1 MCVFSI
7 LSVTKNGQS
16 ETSSS
21 KSPMVSCFFFLVL
34 SSYPQ
39 ESPRVEQAYSWI
51 ILKTSSKHFFF
62 SQVSLEAV
70 EKMMHELVDDGEV
83 WWTECERGIRNMEHR
98 CFYVL
103 WSGLLVCWLL
113 RLFSWW
119 VVIPSLNF
127 VFHVLSLFSMGS
139 PAIVGCQPTFAHWW
153 VSKIERCQKDFIL
166 KWLPPFLSSFIM
178 QLGEVKLSWS
188 IDQIRRISV
197 ENIASIV
204 NQG

>member
-1 MCVFSI
+1 M
-7 LSVTKNGQS
+7 
-16 ETSSS
+16 
-21 KSPMVSCFFFLVL
+21 FFFLVL

-51 ILKTSSKHFFF
+51 IFKTSSKHFFF